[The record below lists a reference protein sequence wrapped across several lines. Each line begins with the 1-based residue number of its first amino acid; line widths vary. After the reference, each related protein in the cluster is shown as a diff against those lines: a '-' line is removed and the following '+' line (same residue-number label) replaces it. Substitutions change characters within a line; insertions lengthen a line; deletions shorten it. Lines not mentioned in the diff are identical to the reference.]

1 VFSFIILNLNLTS
14 TTTVPREEYAR
25 SINADYHKR
34 VDGKSKEEK
43 ATNLE
48 EIQVWAASREE
59 VVDEKLSLK
68 SVTTRITSIRDKF
81 TGLVCIL
88 VIHADN
94 ATKKS

>member
-1 VFSFIILNLNLTS
+1 MFSFIILNLNLTS
-14 TTTVPREEYAR
+14 TTVPWKEYTQ
-25 SINADYHKR
+25 SIDADYHKR

-48 EIQVWAASREE
+48 EIQGWAASWEE

-68 SVTTRITSIRDKF
+68 SVMTCITSIRDKF
-81 TGLVCIL
+81 TSLVCIL

-94 ATKKS
+94 ATKNS

>member
-1 VFSFIILNLNLTS
+1 VFSFIILNLNLTF
-14 TTTVPREEYAR
+14 TTVPQEEYAQ

-59 VVDEKLSLK
+59 VVNDKLSLK
-68 SVTTRITSIRDKF
+68 SVTTHITSIRDKF

-94 ATKKS
+94 ATKNT